1 MNNNRTEL
9 NQPTQATRIQSID
22 LLRGIVMIIMALD
35 HVRDYF
41 HVDAFLFAPLDLE
54 KTYPALYATRWV
66 THFCAPVFVFLAGTS
81 AYLVGLRKNK
91 RELSS
96 FLIKRGLWIIFLE
109 FTLINFSWFFNI
121 HFSFIA
127 LSVIWALGVSMI
139 ALSLAIHLPIKFIL
153 VIGFVLVGGHNLLDA
168 YHVEGEST
176 WAALWKLLHDPGV
189 FQFSRFVVFVGY
201 PLIPWIGIMLMGYCF
216 GVLYSPSTDP
226 LFRKKRLYFLGFSAI
241 VLFLIMR
248 PTNLYGD
255 PSPWALHSSG
265 MLTFLSF
272 MKVSKYPPSLLY
284 ILITLGP
291 ALLFLARSEKYAG
304 RLVSMIVAL
313 GRVPMFY
320 YIVHIYV
327 IHLLALV
334 AALATG
340 FEASDMVF
348 NTWVTDSPNLKGYGF
363 SLSTVYL
370 IWIGIV
376 LALLPLCLW
385 YDRYK
390 RSHRDKWWLSYM

>member
-1 MNNNRTEL
+1 M
-9 NQPTQATRIQSID
+9 
-22 LLRGIVMIIMALD
+22 LL
-35 HVRDYF
+35 
-41 HVDAFLFAPLDLE
+41 
-54 KTYPALYATRWV
+54 
-66 THFCAPVFVFLAGTS
+66 
-81 AYLVGLRKNK
+81 
-91 RELSS
+91 
-96 FLIKRGLWIIFLE
+96 
-109 FTLINFSWFFNI
+109 
-121 HFSFIA
+121 
-127 LSVIWALGVSMI
+127 
-139 ALSLAIHLPIKFIL
+139 
-153 VIGFVLVGGHNLLDA
+153 
-168 YHVEGEST
+168 
-176 WAALWKLLHDPGV
+176 
-189 FQFSRFVVFVGY
+189 
-201 PLIPWIGIMLMGYCF
+201 GYCF
-216 GVLYSPSTDP
+216 GVLYSPSADP

-241 VLFLIMR
+241 VLFLIIR

-255 PSPWALHSSG
+255 PAPWALHSSG
-265 MLTFLSF
+265 LFTFLSF

-291 ALLFLARSEKYAG
+291 ALLFLARSEKYSG

-320 YIVHIYV
+320 YIVHLYV

-348 NTWVTDSPNLKGYGF
+348 NAWVTDSPNLKGYGF
-363 SLSTVYL
+363 SLSTVYV